1 MKKVISVFLFAV
13 LFTGLVSV
21 GSFAAESCPI
31 EAHYAATGNSMYQ
44 DQRIDLQVEP

>member
-1 MKKVISVFLFAV
+1 MKKALSILICAV
-13 LFTGLVSV
+13 LFAGLFSV
-21 GSFAAESCPI
+21 GSFAADSCPI